1 MMSISSIEALR
12 GKAFA
17 AQSLVE
23 RTELPFATHPL
34 APTLPYSRIAHDVRP
49 TSCFI
54 GLLAVPIQSRTL
66 IRALTAFHCIPRG
79 HGRQDP
85 ARNRIQVR
93 WRAQRWRRVGSRV
106 LWLCSQFLDFIF
118 GPCEHA
124 IDRRLYSAHDA
135 VDDMAHRGACVCL
148 VFGGCGRRRLCGRWR
163 LGTLLW
169 PCFFFGIL
177 RRRCIEGRGP
187 HCLRCVRINGFRLHV
202 DARVPVEVADLGL
215 VCRTTGNCC
224 VKLGRLSQGEERAC

>member
-34 APTLPYSRIAHDVRP
+34 APTIPYSRIAHDVRP

-163 LGTLLW
+163 LFHALVSGSDVVVDCSPWDSPLALLL
-169 PCFFFGIL
+169 L
-177 RRRCIEGRGP
+177 RNSASSLHRGP
-187 HCLRCVRINGFRLHV
+187 WAALSALCAHQRL
-202 DARVPVEVADLGL
+202 PTS
-215 VCRTTGNCC
+215 C
-224 VKLGRLSQGEERAC
+224 